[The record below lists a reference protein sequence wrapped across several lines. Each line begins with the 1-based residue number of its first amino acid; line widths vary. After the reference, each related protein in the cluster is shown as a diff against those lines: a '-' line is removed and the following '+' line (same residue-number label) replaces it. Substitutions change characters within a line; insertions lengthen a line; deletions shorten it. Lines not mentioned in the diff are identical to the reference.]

1 MKMSKFGMPSFLGLS
16 NIAKGFIIPKFLA
29 RLWEF
34 SLWEIHEPS
43 FWLFNDYEKEIFLCD
58 SVLGLVV
65 STWARSL
72 VVGHE
77 VEWSAVVYGC
87 KKETTLKSP
96 VEGGGEVEL
105 QMPLPAMSTSYAV
118 AFLLLD
124 ARKYTESGVYVLDRA
139 GLQLFAWQLSEKLGD
154 GNY

>member
-43 FWLFNDYEKEIFLCD
+43 FGLINDYEKEIFLCD
-58 SVLGLVV
+58 SILGLVV

-77 VEWSAVVYGC
+77 VEWSTVVYVC
-87 KKETTLKSP
+87 HKLFNLCVDVHSFF
-96 VEGGGEVEL
+96 L
-105 QMPLPAMSTSYAV
+105 AV
-118 AFLLLD
+118 LVAIACLFL
-124 ARKYTESGVYVLDRA
+124 VL
-139 GLQLFAWQLSEKLGD
+139 LFARVDWHNQVWAVHLKQNKNLTGFFLSCRDAKKRLLWSLL
-154 GNY
+154 